1 MALPPEREGPCRGY
15 TIDSLRPERIRP
27 SSARWIYDCRYEVTP
42 QMYAFAVFVAG
53 RADKEAFQIEGR
65 YQGEDTSD
73 DETLSGVSLRSVTDE
88 ARALFCVQD
97 RE

>member
-1 MALPPEREGPCRGY
+1 
-15 TIDSLRPERIRP
+15 
-27 SSARWIYDCRYEVTP
+27 
-42 QMYAFAVFVAG
+42 MYAFAVFVAG